1 MSKTVI
7 FIGPQG
13 LAATLAAMQA
23 PQPAEERMSFV
34 CEPPV
39 GEDHSVAA
47 MLQGLRDARAERT
60 AADYSM
66 ADVNA
71 AFDRIFGEGA
81 SDVPLCGQVMIDV
94 ELPEISFDEEELF
107 DLIYGTDHVGP
118 EFPGLH
124 SLFGMTDE
132 EYAEAE
138 AEEEEQIAYAHA
150 HDALMRM
157 LDVFSQ
163 VSGHPVT
170 TEQRVAMTLLLS
182 NDDTAEAFATAA
194 EDLLNSGLFE

>member
-7 FIGPQG
+7 VIGPQG

-23 PQPAEERMSFV
+23 APEAPEPA
-34 CEPPV
+34 
-39 GEDHSVAA
+39 EDHSVAA
-47 MLQGLRDARAERT
+47 MLQGLRDAREERT

-66 ADVNA
+66 DDMNA
-71 AFDRIFGEGA
+71 AFEAIFGHG
-81 SDVPLCGQVMIDV
+81 IDV
-94 ELPEISFDEEELF
+94 ELPLFAELPF
-107 DLIYGTDHVGP
+107 IETDDDALLYGTDYVGP

-124 SLFGMTDE
+124 TLFGMTDE

-182 NDDTAEAFATAA
+182 NDDTAEVFATAA